1 MRMEKKIIE
10 LFITIINNKMSLKS
24 IFKEALNVLQDIGS
38 KNHIE
43 TEKLIDIYGM
53 YKQITCGNVQFNNN
67 FKTLKEKRL
76 WESWNSFKGLDKT
89 EGMTIFTK
97 IVYELVYKY
106 NN

>member
-1 MRMEKKIIE
+1 
-10 LFITIINNKMSLKS
+10 
-24 IFKEALNVLQDIGS
+24 
-38 KNHIE
+38 
-43 TEKLIDIYGM
+43 M

-89 EGMTIFTK
+89 EGMTIFIK